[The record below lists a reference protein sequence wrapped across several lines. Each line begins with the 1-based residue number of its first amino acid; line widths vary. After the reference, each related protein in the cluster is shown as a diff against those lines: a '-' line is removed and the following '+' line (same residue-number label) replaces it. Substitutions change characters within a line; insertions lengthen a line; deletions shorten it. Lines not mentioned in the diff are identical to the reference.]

1 MMRLLLDENISPALV
16 RLLAQVD
23 VYSQSVPHAA
33 LAGRADHVVWQ
44 YARLLRH
51 LGLSRVL
58 RSRPAMKAWRKA
70 VISLLRVAL
79 LNRRE
84 LGPLCRDR
92 KDPQFTSFLNP
103 TADVFTQE
111 TAPEDQLHG
120 LPWSACAPLAFAS
133 ASVMYAPDLVVPY
146 HFVPS
151 QW

>member
-1 MMRLLLDENISPALV
+1 MCIPNRYRTLLLRVEPILV
-16 RLLAQVD
+16 SGSMLDSSGIWV
-23 VYSQSVPHAA
+23 
-33 LAGRADHVVWQ
+33 
-44 YARLLRH
+44 
-51 LGLSRVL
+51 SRVYYDRDRL
-58 RSRPAMKAWRKA
+58 MKAWRKA

-111 TAPEDQLHG
+111 TAPEDQLHA
-120 LPWSACAPLAFAS
+120 LPWSACGPLAFAS
-133 ASVMYAPDLVVPY
+133 ASVMYAPALVVPY